1 VDYFSLLRH
10 YYSFYYV
17 QLMPITPASI
27 GIVFDQSNTKV
38 LLVKRKDVPVWVLP
52 GGGIEE
58 NESPLMALK
67 REILEETGLSVSVE
81 RQCAEY
87 TPINRLAALTHV
99 FICRADKGV
108 LQNSDESSDI
118 GFFSLDQLP
127 PCLFFLHQ
135 NWIEEA
141 LAHPFLIKKPLSQ
154 ITYGKVVRF
163 FLKHPL
169 ILFKY
174 VWTRKIK
181 NR

>member
-1 VDYFSLLRH
+1 MDYFPLLRH

-17 QLMPITPASI
+17 CFMPIAPASI
-27 GIVFDQSNTKV
+27 GIIFDETSTKV
-38 LLVKRKDVPVWVLP
+38 LLVKRKDVPLWVLP

-58 NESPLMALK
+58 NESPLMAVK
-67 REILEETGLSVSVE
+67 REIQEETGLSVSVE

-99 FICRADKGV
+99 FICRVDQGA
-108 LQNSDESSDI
+108 LQLSDESSDI

-127 PCLFFLHQ
+127 ACLFFLHQ
-135 NWIEEA
+135 NWLEEA
-141 LAHPFLIKKPLSQ
+141 LAHPFLIKKPLTQ
-154 ITYGKVVRF
+154 ITYWKVVIF

-169 ILFKY
+169 IFFKY
-174 VWTRKIK
+174 AWTRKVK